1 MTRNS
6 KWTTLFIILGLYSL
20 NSQGYTQAGY
30 WNRIPTAAWAL
41 MAAIAIGCNLLV
53 GYGSR
58 SVKAGSRLLPILP
71 LVVAIAFMLIADID
85 TPRHGVIRVRPQN
98 LVSLAESLRS
108 GTP

>member
-1 MTRNS
+1 
-6 KWTTLFIILGLYSL
+6 
-20 NSQGYTQAGY
+20 
-30 WNRIPTAAWAL
+30 

-71 LVVAIAFMLIADID
+71 LVVAIAFMLIAGID
-85 TPRHGVIRVRPQN
+85 SPRHGVIRVRSQN